1 MFSQIKGY
9 SCPIKVSS
17 KPMNLVEYKLAI
29 EWLNRSKLVNEGSNH
44 SQEGIFLVAPRGGR
58 ENLSLDEVF

>member
-1 MFSQIKGY
+1 
-9 SCPIKVSS
+9 
-17 KPMNLVEYKLAI
+17 MNLVEYKLAI